1 MNPRYG
7 GSKVELHTTKWKLH
21 ISPPPTPHLAVLISA
36 VTPPLWLRHTPLSLW
51 WGSAS
56 EIPLLAQAFQSTVHS
71 SLLSD
76 LCPFQPLLWSIFV
89 CLLLYFLTAHHLR
102 RFCVSPLCLLLC
114 VVFFLQCSNVHPYPL
129 LLSVCVRLLLPY
141 GTLLDA
147 LLCLSLLC
155 LSCLICLFSSCLATF
170 GFIKILD

>member
-1 MNPRYG
+1 MKT
-7 GSKVELHTTKWKLH
+7 SHL
-21 ISPPPTPHLAVLISA
+21 PPPQHLTWLSSFLPSHHHFGYGTPHLASGGGVPRRFHFWRKHSSPPFIPVCW
-36 VTPPLWLRHTPLSLW
+36 VTCVHFNLYYGLSLYVSYFTSLQHII
-51 WGSAS
+51 WGVS
-56 EIPLLAQAFQSTVHS
+56 
-71 SLLSD
+71 
-76 LCPFQPLLWSIFV
+76 V
-89 CLLLYFLTAHHLR
+89 CLRYASYSVL
-102 RFCVSPLCLLLC
+102 S
-114 VVFFLQCSNVHPYPL
+114 FFLQCSSVHPYPL